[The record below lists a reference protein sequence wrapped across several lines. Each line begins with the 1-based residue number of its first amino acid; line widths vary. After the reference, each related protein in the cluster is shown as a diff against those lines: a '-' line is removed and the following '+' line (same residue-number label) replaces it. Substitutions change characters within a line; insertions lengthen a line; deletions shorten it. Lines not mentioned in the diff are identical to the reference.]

1 MIKYLVSTL
10 IALTLFTTSAY
21 AQSRPEDQSTDEAG
35 LWYKMDKYEQALKNS
50 GAVIDDPE
58 LNAYV
63 RRVTCDITGQ
73 EACDK
78 LRIYIIQEPIFNASM
93 APNGMMTVYSGL
105 LLRSE
110 NEAQMA
116 CVLGHEYGHF
126 AEKHSLEGWRRAKS
140 TSQWM
145 IGLQFAA
152 AFAGL
157 PPEMGQVINQ
167 VGSLLFY
174 RYNRGQETE
183 ADTIGFNLTAK
194 ADYHADECAN
204 VWKNLISENENSS
217 FKSKRR
223 RGKWFNPY
231 STHPLPKDRI
241 NELEALAASYSS
253 GQKTGRDNHI
263 AAITPY
269 LENWMKAELLARD
282 FDSNIYLFEQ
292 LKARGFP
299 PGMADYYVGEAYRL
313 RKEEGDRARAVAM
326 WEKAMT
332 QEGVPASVHRALAE
346 HYRKKDR
353 KADALASYQTYLA
366 QSPQAEDRELILAY
380 INRLNKQLAN

>member
-1 MIKYLVSTL
+1 MMKFILSTCA
-10 IALTLFTTSAY
+10 ALALLAGTAT
-21 AQSRPEDQSTDEAG
+21 AQTRPEDQSTDEAG
-35 LWYKMDKYEQALKNS
+35 LWYKMDKYEQVLKNS

-78 LRIYIIQEPIFNASM
+78 LRIYIIEEPIFNASM
-93 APNGMMTVYSGL
+93 APNGMMMVYSGL

-110 NEAQMA
+110 SEAQMA

-126 AEKHSLEGWRRAKS
+126 AEKHSLQGWRRAKS
-140 TSQWM
+140 TSNWM
-145 IGLQFAA
+145 LGLQFVA

-157 PPEMGQVINQ
+157 PPETGQAINQ

-183 ADTIGFNLTAK
+183 ADTIGFNLTAG
-194 ADYHADECAN
+194 ADYKADECAN
-204 VWKNLISENENSS
+204 VWKNLIAENENSA
-217 FKSKRR
+217 FRSKRN

-241 NELEALAASYSS
+241 AELEAMAASYDS
-253 GQKTGRDNHI
+253 GEKTGRETHI
-263 AAITPY
+263 SAVRPY
-269 LENWMKAELLARD
+269 LESWMKAELLARD
-282 FDSNIYLFEQ
+282 FNSNIYLFEQ

-299 PGMADYYVGEAYRL
+299 PGMADYYIGEAYRL
-313 RKEEGDRARAVAM
+313 RKAVGDKDRAVTM
-326 WEKAMT
+326 WEQAAA
-332 QEGVPASVHRALAE
+332 QAGAPAAVHRALAE
-346 HYRKKDR
+346 HYRKQGQR
-353 KADALASYQTYLA
+353 AKALTSYQTYLT
-366 QSPQAEDRELILAY
+366 QSPQAEDRALISAY
-380 INRLNKQLAN
+380 IDRLNVQLGN